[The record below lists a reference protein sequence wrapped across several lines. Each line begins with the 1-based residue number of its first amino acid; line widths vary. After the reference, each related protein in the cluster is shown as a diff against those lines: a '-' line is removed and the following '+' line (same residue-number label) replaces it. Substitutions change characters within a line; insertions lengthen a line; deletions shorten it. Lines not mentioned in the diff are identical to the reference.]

1 MLGQLFT
8 TVLVQLKYKNM
19 SLSALKYNA
28 DVVENL
34 IVINLN
40 NQTLV
45 NYNCLFIPWDD
56 PVNRENKREASDLRT
71 PLVYLC
77 LTWCS
82 IHLIIF

>member
-34 IVINLN
+34 IVINLTN
-40 NQTLV
+40 
-45 NYNCLFIPWDD
+45 
-56 PVNRENKREASDLRT
+56 
-71 PLVYLC
+71 
-77 LTWCS
+77 
-82 IHLIIF
+82 LIIRH